1 MICLSD
7 HWSKCKK
14 SFYQRPD
21 VIYGFRRKYLKRKY
35 VVWSNLWTES
45 ICSRIN
51 MFLINFLFYK
61 KLHAFLSI
69 FKKHNFSLVW
79 GFSLFLIVWLINYMF
94 YYFDLQTFLSHLHV
108 YIHSM
113 FYNPNNYGNYWRD
126 IKLTKIGDLWTIC
139 KCRYPIKQKL
149 IGQSATEE
157 ITLIAKYSTC

>member
-1 MICLSD
+1 
-7 HWSKCKK
+7 
-14 SFYQRPD
+14 
-21 VIYGFRRKYLKRKY
+21 
-35 VVWSNLWTES
+35 
-45 ICSRIN
+45 
-51 MFLINFLFYK
+51 MFLIFFFIKCYMHFCQYLENITFLYVLNFLFFIKSYK
-61 KLHAFLSI
+61 HFCQSL
-69 FKKHNFSLVW
+69 KKHNFSLVW

-94 YYFDLQTFLSHLHV
+94 CYFDLQTFLSHLHV

-139 KCRYPIKQKL
+139 KCRYPMKQKL